1 MPHFGKMGLMALV
14 GWAVLVAL
22 FFIWQGLAMVSG
34 PSFPT
39 ISDMLDVV
47 TRSVVGRWV
56 LFAVWLWL
64 GWHLFV
70 RGWQFFLRD

>member
-1 MPHFGKMGLMALV
+1 MPTMALV
-14 GWAVLVAL
+14 GWAVLFAL
-22 FFIWQGLAMVSG
+22 FFVWQGLAMVSG
-34 PSFPT
+34 PHFPT

-47 TRSVVGRWV
+47 TRTVVGRWV

-70 RGWQFFLRD
+70 RGWQFFLQD

>member
-1 MPHFGKMGLMALV
+1 MAPGQQTRMALV
-14 GWAVLVAL
+14 GWAIVVGLLVV
-22 FFIWQGLAMVSG
+22 WQGIALAMG

-39 ISDMLDVV
+39 ISDMLDAV
-47 TRSVVGRWV
+47 TANVFGRWV
-56 LFAVWLWL
+56 LFALWLWL

>member
-1 MPHFGKMGLMALV
+1 LAKNDRVMPLV
-14 GWAVLVAL
+14 GWAVIAAL